1 MTQQFDN
8 ALVELARAAEEK
20 EAMTPDQ
27 FLDCLI
33 EGMKNERQSF
43 EHHAFLMECFI
54 RNKDQAYAEYAR
66 ALKESARNLDT
77 AEVDR

>member
-8 ALVELARAAEEK
+8 ALIELAKAAEEK
-20 EAMTPDQ
+20 ATMTPDE
-27 FLDCLI
+27 FIDCLI

-43 EHHAFLMECFI
+43 EHYAFLMECFI